1 MSARENF
8 LLHTLQLWQFEA
20 IGLEVLQPGLPPT
33 PLSSSA
39 LPEKK
44 SLVWV
49 NFVTW
54 STCARKLIPTVWT
67 KAKEGQLFGQLLLHM
82 YIILA
87 PKTTALKTKSGFE
100 RLLIYISKYM
110 LIIMHIILKWQ
121 STSKVFKN
129 EWKLITLVWGWVN
142 YYKQVTEKLI
152 YSDKNKPKQTK
163 LASKCIFSEIKKTFG
178 LSHFKIMCI
187 VINMKINV

>member
-1 MSARENF
+1 
-8 LLHTLQLWQFEA
+8 
-20 IGLEVLQPGLPPT
+20 
-33 PLSSSA
+33 
-39 LPEKK
+39 
-44 SLVWV
+44 
-49 NFVTW
+49 
-54 STCARKLIPTVWT
+54 
-67 KAKEGQLFGQLLLHM
+67 M

-163 LASKCIFSEIKKTFG
+163 LASKCIFSEIKKTLV

-187 VINMKINV
+187 IINIYFDLLIKRRSNPLLVLSVFTFRANIMDNGYREDRCLCIHLNETFFYYIKLE